1 MSRIHILDELTANQ
15 IAAGEVIERPG
26 SVVKE
31 LVENSLD
38 ADSGSI
44 SVEISDGGLSSIK
57 VSDDGCG
64 MSEGDLLLAVQRHAT
79 SKLTGIDDLNE
90 LRTLGF
96 RGEALASIFAV
107 SITEI
112 TTREKDSE
120 SGIRLL
126 SEGNHHKLLEPVGAP
141 VGTTFKVE
149 NLFFNTPAR
158 KEFMRSTRYEGGLIH
173 ELMMHFS
180 LSFPHVCFKLTNQGK
195 EILNTAGINTIPEL
209 LASYYGRD
217 ITESLLEIN
226 ETLTKVKVNGYIT
239 EPTKYRANR
248 KGIHFF
254 VNNRKVSSKELSLMI
269 DEAYANILPKGRF
282 PVAVFNLHIEPSLI
296 DVNVHPSKLEIR
308 FRETRFLSEVT
319 EIVKSSLSKSKRIP
333 YYDIGK
339 KPFSAN
345 SFTKIFTSP
354 PKNEYLQE
362 ELSSFSVKRK
372 PEQEYELP
380 LNSSVPPK
388 LSVPPKSNAPTK
400 TESQP
405 LAEPDIITDIID
417 SSAETAETKNT
428 LDMLSDL
435 RVIGQLDATFILAE
449 GRDGLYI
456 IDQHVA
462 HERVIFEQLLKEHSQ
477 KGKLQSQLLLTP
489 ITLELSALE
498 EELVVEHILP
508 LTDMGLILEHFG
520 QRSYLIRAVPSC
532 LREDPLDFFQGLL
545 EDLNNATKK
554 ISGIDIKREFLVM
567 ASCKAAIK
575 AHQKLSIS
583 SMEDLIRDLLLTDN
597 PLTCPHGRPIIYK
610 ISYRELLKAFH
621 RI

>member
-15 IAAGEVIERPG
+15 IAAGEVIERPV

-79 SKLTGIDDLNE
+79 SKLTGIDDLNK

-96 RGEALASIFAV
+96 RGEALASILAV
-107 SITEI
+107 SLTEI
-112 TTREKDSE
+112 ITREKDSE

-149 NLFFNTPAR
+149 KLFFNTPAR
-158 KEFMRSTRYEGGLIH
+158 KEFMRSSRYEGGLIH

-180 LSFPHVCFKLTNQGK
+180 LSFPQISFKLTNQGK

-226 ETLTKVKVNGYIT
+226 ENLTKVKVNGYIT
-239 EPTKYRANR
+239 GPAKYRANR

-269 DEAYANILPKGRF
+269 DEAYVNILPKGRF

-308 FRETRFLSEVT
+308 FRETTFLSEVT
-319 EIVKSSLSKSKRIP
+319 EIVKATLSKGKRIP

-339 KPFSAN
+339 KPFSSN
-345 SFTKIFTSP
+345 SFPKIFTSP

-362 ELSSFSVKRK
+362 ELTSFG
-372 PEQEYELP
+372 ELP
-380 LNSSVPPK
+380 LNSSVPSK
-388 LSVPPKSNAPTK
+388 LSVPTKSNTPTK
-400 TESQP
+400 TESQALATP
-405 LAEPDIITDIID
+405 AEPEMVADIID

-428 LDMLSDL
+428 PDMLSDL

-477 KGKLQSQLLLTP
+477 QGKLQSQLLLTP
-489 ITLELSALE
+489 ITLELSVLE

-545 EDLNNATKK
+545 EDLNNAAKK

-597 PLTCPHGRPIIYK
+597 PSTCPHGRPIIYK
-610 ISYRELLKAFH
+610 ISYQELLKAFH